1 MSNKDEP
8 EPTLKNAKPVTRR
21 HFFEAVGGTAIVAS
35 GVGTGALFGQY
46 LEPNV
51 LFEPKTTFKAGVPND
66 YPVGT
71 VATNKEHR
79 AYVIH
84 DGEGFYA
91 MSSICT
97 HLGCITRW
105 QEEEGIIACPCH
117 GSKFTRAGD
126 VITGP
131 APRPLPRLAIWL
143 EKGELVVNTTKVVDR
158 KQILK
163 V

>member
-1 MSNKDEP
+1 
-8 EPTLKNAKPVTRR
+8 
-21 HFFEAVGGTAIVAS
+21 VAS
-35 GVGTGALFGQY
+35 GVGTGALFVQY
-46 LEPNV
+46 LKPNV
-51 LFEPKTTFKAGVPND
+51 LFEPKTTFQAGVPND

-84 DGEGFYA
+84 DPEGFYA

-105 QEEEGIIACPCH
+105 QEDEGIIACPCH

-131 APRPLPRLAIWL
+131 APRPLPRLAIGL
-143 EKGELVVNTTKVVDR
+143 EKGELVVDTATVVDR